1 VSVRNKYRGLRRT
14 PSRDALLLAAEQ
26 LIGARG
32 FDAVSID
39 EIVARAGVA
48 KGTFYNHFDDKTGIA
63 FELAKTI
70 RAEVRDRIRPAAA
83 ATDPAM
89 HLAIA
94 QALFMNLAVTNPSR
108 AHLLLTMLTG
118 ATDATNP
125 MNAPL
130 RATLQSGH
138 ATGHF
143 AFPDLEAALTYVLG
157 NVSIGMRAI
166 LESAPGG
173 AVTAAREPFVANL
186 IGHCLIGLGV
196 APGDAGVVAAG
207 AVRDFFSRDFS
218 DPSPAPKP
226 GAAAPA
232 RS

>member
-1 VSVRNKYRGLRRT
+1 VTVKHKYRGVRRT
-14 PSRDALLLAAEQ
+14 PSREALLLAAEQ
-26 LIGARG
+26 LIGASG

-48 KGTFYNHFDDKTGIA
+48 KGTFYNHFDDKIDIA
-63 FELAKTI
+63 SELAKTI
-70 RAEVRDRIRPAAA
+70 RAEVRERIRPAAA
-83 ATDPAM
+83 ATDPGM

-94 QALFMNLAVTNPSR
+94 QALFMHLAVTNPSR

-118 ATDATNP
+118 ATDASNP

-143 AFPDLEAALTYVLG
+143 AFPDLEVALTYVVG

-173 AVTAAREPFVANL
+173 AGTATREQFVANL
-186 IGHCLIGLGV
+186 IGHSLIGLGI
-196 APGDAGVVAAG
+196 APREAGVAAAG
-207 AVRDFFSRDFS
+207 AVRAFFSS
-218 DPSPAPKP
+218 DAVARPA
-226 GAAAPA
+226 
-232 RS
+232 